1 MNTITLPTRIKLHAP
16 HLIVFTCANTMGN
29 PSAEMTMPVVRKI
42 ANSEQALLVESKL
55 LDVRRDITVGIG
67 DKM

>member
-1 MNTITLPTRIKLHAP
+1 
-16 HLIVFTCANTMGN
+16 MGN